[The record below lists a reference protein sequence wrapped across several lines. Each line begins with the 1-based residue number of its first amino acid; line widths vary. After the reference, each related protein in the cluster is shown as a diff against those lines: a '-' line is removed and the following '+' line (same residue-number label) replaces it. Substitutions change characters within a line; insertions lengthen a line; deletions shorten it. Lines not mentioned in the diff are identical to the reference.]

1 MNKCETDTKP
11 AAATLFAAHF
21 NTMKIMRL
29 SGHKG
34 G

>member
-1 MNKCETDTKP
+1 MNKYGTDIEP
-11 AAATLFAAHF
+11 AAAATLFAVHF

-34 G
+34 